1 MFRIPDL
8 RGKILFTLLIIGVYR
23 LGSFIPAPG
32 IDLDAV
38 QELKRQAEEGA
49 GVLGFLQLFSGGAL
63 TQFALFALG
72 IMPYIT
78 SSIILQ
84 IHTVVIPKLEA
95 WQKMGAVGQR
105 KITQWT
111 RYLAVAIALLQSTG
125 MAFLFHNGGGGL
137 IAGGGNNT
145 GLDVLP
151 NFTPFRVI
159 IVVLTLTAGTALLMW
174 LGELISQRGI
184 GSGMSLLIFASV
196 VSVFP
201 AAGRSAE
208 HTSELQ

>member
-72 IMPYIT
+72 IMPYR
-78 SSIILQ
+78 S
-84 IHTVVIPKLEA
+84 EERR
-95 WQKMGAVGQR
+95 VG
-105 KITQWT
+105 KECG
-111 RYLAVAIALLQSTG
+111 STC
-125 MAFLFHNGGGGL
+125 
-137 IAGGGNNT
+137 
-145 GLDVLP
+145 
-151 NFTPFRVI
+151 
-159 IVVLTLTAGTALLMW
+159 
-174 LGELISQRGI
+174 
-184 GSGMSLLIFASV
+184 
-196 VSVFP
+196 
-201 AAGRSAE
+201 RSRWSPY
-208 HTSELQ
+208 HYKKKNYKVR

>member
-1 MFRIPDL
+1 
-8 RGKILFTLLIIGVYR
+8 
-23 LGSFIPAPG
+23 
-32 IDLDAV
+32 
-38 QELKRQAEEGA
+38 
-49 GVLGFLQLFSGGAL
+49 
-63 TQFALFALG
+63 
-72 IMPYIT
+72 
-78 SSIILQ
+78 
-84 IHTVVIPKLEA
+84 
-95 WQKMGAVGQR
+95 
-105 KITQWT
+105 
-111 RYLAVAIALLQSTG
+111 

-184 GSGMSLLIFASV
+184 GNGMSLLIFASV

-201 AAGRSAE
+201 AAGAQLNAE
-208 HTSELQ
+208 KGTGLLVVLMALAVVLLDRKSTRLNSSPYCAH